1 MRPEILHLSDA
12 IQGLEEARDGIVQAG
27 DATGNADL
35 VRPLESLIANLD
47 RVEWYVR
54 DVLETLEKADREEPH
69 D

>member
-1 MRPEILHLSDA
+1 MQPEILHLCDA
-12 IQGLEEARDGIVQAG
+12 IQGLEEARDGLVQAG
-27 DATGNADL
+27 DATDNADL
-35 VRPLESLIANLD
+35 VRLLDSLIANLD